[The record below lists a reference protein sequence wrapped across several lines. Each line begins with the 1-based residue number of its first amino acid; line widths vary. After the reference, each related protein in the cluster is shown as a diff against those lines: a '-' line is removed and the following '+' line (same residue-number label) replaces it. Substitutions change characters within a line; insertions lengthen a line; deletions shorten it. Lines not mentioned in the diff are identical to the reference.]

1 MTDMLGQFIVGQKV
15 YVGFEKIPIGLFC
28 PTITFDVKYYKNH
41 SIIQN
46 YCIALIQNVNCF
58 VEKSRIQKKSAQC

>member
-41 SIIQN
+41 SII
-46 YCIALIQNVNCF
+46 
-58 VEKSRIQKKSAQC
+58 